1 MGLITDCGACQASV
15 AESSVALPPVSV
27 ESHVP
32 YYTHTPLVPAIER
45 LPPVSDATLTILC
58 VSCGDTMKH
67 FRTIAKLGMRPE
79 QHIFVCPSCKGVDNK
94 ELTRVA

>member
-1 MGLITDCGACQASV
+1 
-15 AESSVALPPVSV
+15 LPPA
-27 ESHVP
+27 P
-32 YYTHTPLVPAIER
+32 DT
-45 LPPVSDATLTILC
+45 TLTILC

>member
-1 MGLITDCGACQASV
+1 M

-32 YYTHTPLVPAIER
+32 YDTHTPLAPTIER
-45 LPPVSDATLTILC
+45 LPPVPDTTLTMLC
-58 VSCGDTMKH
+58 VSCGDTMQH
-67 FRTIAKLGMRPE
+67 VRTIAKPGMRPE
-79 QHIFVCPSCKGVDNK
+79 QHIFVCPSCKAVDNK